1 MQQHVNWTLL
11 FITFFSI
18 LWITMELF
26 LLYLMN
32 SFKSQKFRFTLVS
45 QYSSLSRKNVS
56 TTQRKYQMRL
66 SKWEVR
72 LWFKIKLHVNK
83 HKGDR
88 GWMMCMRHSL
98 FQVKSQFFLYSLPR
112 HNIYKNRI
120 CVSMKTKSGECWVI
134 Y

>member
-1 MQQHVNWTLL
+1 
-11 FITFFSI
+11 
-18 LWITMELF
+18 
-26 LLYLMN
+26 MN

-45 QYSSLSRKNVS
+45 QYSSLSGKNVS

-98 FQVKSQFFLYSLPR
+98 FQVKSVFPAFIAQAQ
-112 HNIYKNRI
+112 HIYK
-120 CVSMKTKSGECWVI
+120 
-134 Y
+134 